1 MYSGR
6 KNGKITIFYTINVQ
20 QAQEM
25 EKSMHQF
32 TGYELLWLFFIYSFG
47 GWILETVLATWKQR
61 KFANR
66 GLVNGPFCVIYGIT
80 AVCMAIGL
88 QELDGF
94 WLFIFAVIYATIA
107 EWISGH
113 LIEKAF
119 KERWWDYS
127 ERRWNLDG
135 YICLTASLMWGVL
148 GFITVRWTN
157 YLLLKLILFLPGILM
172 KIILLVLAGVLVVD
186 ILGSFLLLTGKSS
199 HPERW
204 EAAEHSL
211 DRVESKLRAKIVRFV
226 DRRIHKAY
234 PKAKK
239 TQVSDI
245 PQQTGTKCFAAG
257 CGFYKIVSLFMI
269 GAFLGD
275 ITETIFCRVRA
286 GVWVSRSSVVWG
298 PFSIVWGLAIALVSW
313 MLYQYR
319 NRSDRFLFLVG
330 TLLGGAYEYLC
341 SVFTELVF
349 GKVFWDYSK
358 IPFNL
363 GGRINLLYCF
373 FWGIAAVVWFKA
385 LLPKTEK
392 LIEML
397 PVKAGKVIVWLLVVF
412 MSCNIAVSCMAL
424 IRYDERSKGVEAVSE
439 WQKWSDTHYDD
450 VRLQKIYPNAI
461 VPR

>member
-1 MYSGR
+1 
-6 KNGKITIFYTINVQ
+6 
-20 QAQEM
+20 
-25 EKSMHQF
+25 MHYF

-47 GWILETVLATWKQR
+47 GWVLETVLVTVKQR

-66 GLVNGPFCVIYGIT
+66 GLVNGPFCVIYGFT
-80 AVCMAIGL
+80 VVCMSIGL
-88 QELDGF
+88 QELTGF
-94 WLFIFAVIYATIA
+94 WLFVFAVIYATIA

-119 KERWWDYS
+119 GERWWDYS
-127 ERRWNLDG
+127 ARKWNLDG
-135 YICLTASLMWGVL
+135 YICLTASLVWGAMGYVAVHW
-148 GFITVRWTN
+148 GN
-157 YLLLKLILFLPGILM
+157 YLLLTLISLLPGLLM
-172 KIILLVLAGVLVVD
+172 KIILLVLAGVLFVD
-186 ILGSFLLLTGKSS
+186 VLGSFLLLTGKSR

-204 EAAEHSL
+204 EAAEQGL
-211 DRVESKLRAKIVRFV
+211 DKVGARLSAAIAGFVE
-226 DRRIHKAY
+226 RRIHKAY

-239 TQVSDI
+239 AAKTPENVSG
-245 PQQTGTKCFAAG
+245 QTSNPCFAVG
-257 CGFYKIVSLFMI
+257 CGFYKVVSLFMI

-286 GVWVSRSSVVWG
+286 GVWMSRSSVVWG

-330 TLLGGAYEYLC
+330 TFLGGAYEYLC

-385 LLPKTEK
+385 LLPKVEK
-392 LIEML
+392 GIGMI
-397 PVKAGKVIVWLLVVF
+397 PVMAGKCLVWGMVVF
-412 MSCNIAVSCMAL
+412 MSCNIVVSCMAL
-424 IRYDERSKGVEAVSE
+424 IRYDERSRGITANAS
-439 WQKWSDTHYDD
+439 WQQWCDTHYDD
-450 VRLQKIYPNAI
+450 AKLMKIYPNA
-461 VPR
+461 VDPK